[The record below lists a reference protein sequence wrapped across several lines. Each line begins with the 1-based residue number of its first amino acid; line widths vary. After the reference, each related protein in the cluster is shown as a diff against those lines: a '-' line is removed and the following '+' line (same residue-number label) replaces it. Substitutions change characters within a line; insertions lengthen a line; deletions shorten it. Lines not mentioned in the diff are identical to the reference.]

1 MLSFP
6 CDLGRWCFC
15 CKTDAVRTEDSLL
28 LPPVGAGRA
37 GEGPGGS
44 PVRPPTG
51 VTGLPGSPVELL
63 SALSA
68 GRARRSMAGRS
79 QRLYSCLLQVV
90 LSSVLE
96 CGIVRPQLSEDAHVL
111 PERRRVYKDGCSTG
125 GGGPVSC
132 LQNPHGVRK
141 YRVVSMLEIEQC
153 LCSA

>member
-15 CKTDAVRTEDSLL
+15 CKTDAVRTEDSVLS
-28 LPPVGAGRA
+28 PPVGAGRA
-37 GEGPGGS
+37 GEGPGSS
-44 PVRPPTG
+44 PIRPPAG

-68 GRARRSMAGRS
+68 GRARRSVAGRH

-96 CGIVRPQLSEDAHVL
+96 YGIIRPQL
-111 PERRRVYKDGCSTG
+111 
-125 GGGPVSC
+125 
-132 LQNPHGVRK
+132 
-141 YRVVSMLEIEQC
+141 
-153 LCSA
+153 